1 MFSISSLLYL
11 LVFGIGFIGSLVST
25 PMFGL
30 MSYLLVYSYNP
41 MDKWWG
47 IELTNIGFRHSLFAA
62 VALIVGVLLH
72 SNKLKYKNIF
82 TKQEVYLILFIG
94 SIWLS
99 KLFGLANY
107 SGISNAEKMTKVLIA
122 LLIATHLITDLK
134 KFKLWVWMFIFC
146 GLLMGI
152 DAFNAPDW
160 AFRDGRLDRGVGGAD
175 FSESNMLSA
184 FLGSILP
191 FVGMEFLRGNWKQR
205 LICFLAGAFI
215 VNGFIMCRSRGA
227 FLALAIA
234 LVAAF
239 FYSFKE
245 NRKQLVAL
253 TLCAL
258 IGGMFLV
265 DTNYLNRI
273 DDISFDTS
281 QMGDSS
287 MGRILAW
294 KAAVAMFFD
303 HPLGIG
309 EGNFTSY
316 VGSYNE
322 EIPGKDTHNT
332 YLRGLSE
339 LGIFGFSFLMML
351 LVNSFLI
358 LKKVVTLAV
367 GLSDHAVKQD
377 YLWSVFVL
385 RVSLV
390 VWTVSALTMSLT
402 YIEIFYWF
410 LMAPVFLERCMENQ
424 MNEEY
429 GRARIIA

>member
-1 MFSISSLLYL
+1 MFSFSSILYL
-11 LVFGIGFIGSLVST
+11 VVFGIGFLGSIFSN

-47 IELTNIGFRHSLFAA
+47 IELSNIGFRHSLFAA
-62 VALIVGVLLH
+62 VAFIGGTLLH
-72 SNKLKYKNIF
+72 SSKLQYKKLFNH
-82 TKQEVYLILFIG
+82 QEIYLIGFIVI
-94 SIWLS
+94 IWLS
-99 KLFGLANY
+99 KLLGLVSY
-107 SGISNAEKMTKVLIA
+107 SDVTNAEKMTKVMVA
-122 LLIATHLITDLK
+122 LLIATHLVTDLK
-134 KFKLWVWMFIFC
+134 KFKIWIWLLIVA

-152 DAFNAPDW
+152 DAYNAPYG

-184 FLGSILP
+184 FLASVLP

-205 LICFLAGAFI
+205 LICFLAGSFI
-215 VNGFIMCRSRGA
+215 VNGIIMCRSRGA

-239 FYSFKE
+239 IYSFKE
-245 NRKQLVAL
+245 NRKQLIVL
-253 TLCAL
+253 SICAL
-258 IGGMFLV
+258 VGALFLV

-273 DDISFDTS
+273 NEISFDTS
-281 QMGDSS
+281 EMGDSS

-294 KAAVAMFFD
+294 KAAMSMFFD

-309 EGNFTSY
+309 EGNFTYY
-316 VGSYNE
+316 VGDYNE
-322 EIPGKDTHNT
+322 NIVGKDTHNT

-339 LGIFGFSFLMML
+339 LGIQGLALLSML
-351 LVNSFLI
+351 IVNAFYM
-358 LKKVVTLAV
+358 LKKIATWAKSLPDP
-367 GLSDHAVKQD
+367 LLQQD
-377 YLWSVFVL
+377 YFWSIFAL

-390 VWTVSALTMSLT
+390 IWVVSGLTMSLT
-402 YIEIFYWF
+402 YIEMFYWF

-424 MNEEY
+424 MNNDLQQ
-429 GRARIIA
+429 GRVVI